1 MNFQVLKK
9 EYVEFHKFM
18 LCDGSFSRYIVFPI
32 IVGVQFLIAAG
43 TVVAAYNTSLAF
55 ASSVLDAAGVNHNV
69 AQRLATE
76 YVRSVGVPDA
86 AILCGYAASGGVV
99 KCTIAAAQPNKLFL
113 MPIVCP
119 EKISLERTCR
129 VDEAYHNF
137 APTK

>member
-9 EYVEFHKFM
+9 EYVEFHRFM
-18 LCDGSFSRYIVFPI
+18 LCDEALGRYLLFPFFVLI
-32 IVGVQFLIAAG
+32 EFLIMVGVIS
-43 TVVAAYNTSLAF
+43 AAYNTSIAV

-86 AILCGYAASGGVV
+86 AILCGYAASGGMV
-99 KCTIAAAQPNKLFL
+99 KCTVASAQPNKLFL

-137 APTK
+137 ATSK